1 MITIRNTKE
10 LETVRDVILAKTQE
24 MEHLENT
31 IRNMRKDYSNMTNEE
46 LNSTVSEIMQMRV
59 TVDANKRYLQE
70 AAKAIA
76 VFLTPATLVA

>member
-10 LETVRDVILAKTQE
+10 LSIVRDTILAKTQE
-24 MEHLENT
+24 MEHLENVV
-31 IRNMRKDYSNMTNEE
+31 RNMRKDYSKMTEEE
-46 LNSTVSEIMQMRV
+46 LNTAVSDIMQMRV
-59 TVDANKRYLQE
+59 TVEANKRYLQE